1 MGVLDFLFEGRPPA
15 SVTTY
20 GTTQQNVPSWL
31 SDYTQGLIARAN
43 TVAAEPY
50 QAYQGPRVSGFTPY
64 QTDAQ
69 NMAKEN
75 VGKWSPYTDAAQ
87 SGYQGVLGG
96 PGALSQAAPYLQ
108 AGTGSYTDQ
117 VEKYMNPYVENVIDR
132 STELASR
139 KLQEQLMPAINSNF
153 IRSGSYGSAA
163 QQRAT
168 GQALR
173 DVTGELQ
180 SQSRAAL
187 SDAYNQGAQLQGNEA
202 MRQIQAGQL
211 AGSLYGQDMS
221 NRLQASQ
228 GLGGLGQLTSSLRGT
243 DAAALAAAGADQ
255 QNQTQRNL
263 DLAYQDFMNQRD
275 YPKQQVGW
283 MSDIIRGIPNMGG
296 TTQTQQT
303 GPAQAY
309 GPSGI
314 SQLASLYSLYRGIKD
329 EWGGSARG
337 GVIRRSGGG
346 LALARYAE
354 GGKVQAVKRLA
365 DEIRKKGYSLG
376 NTNWGSVKVRYN
388 DGSTEILSGAVDWAK
403 GDKVKKGDKLLTIVE
418 ADDVKYARGGLATVR
433 RLSYGR

>member
-20 GTTQQNVPSWL
+20 GQSIQNVPSWL

-50 QAYQGPRVSGFTPY
+50 QAYQGPRIAGFSPF

-75 VGKWSPYTDAAQ
+75 VGKWSPLTDAAQ

-96 PGALSQAAPYLQ
+96 PGALSQASPYLK

-117 VEKYMNPYVENVIDR
+117 VERYMNPYVNNVIDR
-132 STELASR
+132 STDLATR
-139 KLQEQLMPAINSNF
+139 KLQEQLMPAINQNF
-153 IRSGSYGSAA
+153 IKSGAYGSAG
-163 QQRAT
+163 QQRAV

-173 DVTGELQ
+173 DVTGEIQ

-187 SDAYNQGAQLQGNEA
+187 SDAYNQGAQLQGTEA
-202 MRQIQAGQL
+202 MRQLQAGQM

-228 GLGGLGQLTSSLRGT
+228 GLGGLGQMIQSMRGT

-255 QNQTQRNL
+255 QNLTQRNL
-263 DLAYQDFMNQRD
+263 DLAYGDFQQQRD
-275 YPKQQVGW
+275 FPLQRVNW
-283 MSDIIRGIPNMGG
+283 MSSIINGLPSMGG
-296 TTQTQQT
+296 TTQTQNT
-303 GPAQAY
+303 GPAQSY
-309 GPSGI
+309 GPSAI

-329 EWGGSARG
+329 D
-337 GVIRRSGGG
+337 
-346 LALARYAE
+346 
-354 GGKVQAVKRLA
+354 GK
-365 DEIRKKGYSLG
+365 
-376 NTNWGSVKVRYN
+376 
-388 DGSTEILSGAVDWAK
+388 
-403 GDKVKKGDKLLTIVE
+403 
-418 ADDVKYARGGLATVR
+418 ARGGLARYAKGGLVKQVKGSSRPPMSGGLAMYR
-433 RLSYGR
+433 RISNGR

>member
-50 QAYQGPRVSGFTPY
+50 QAYQGPRVAGFSPY
-64 QTDAQ
+64 QTQAQ
-69 NMAKEN
+69 NLAQEN
-75 VGKWSPYTDAAQ
+75 VGKWGPYTDAAR
-87 SGYQGVLGG
+87 SGFEGVMGG
-96 PGALSQAAPYLQ
+96 PGALSKAAPHLA

-117 VEKYMNPYVENVIDR
+117 VQQYMNPYVDNVIDR

-187 SDAYNQGAQLQGNEA
+187 SDAYSQGAQLHGNEA
-202 MRQIQAGQL
+202 ARHLQAGQL
-211 AGSLYGQDMS
+211 TGSLYGQDMS

-228 GLGGLGQLTSSLRGT
+228 GIGNLGQLISSLRGQ
-243 DAAALAAAGADQ
+243 DAAGLAAAGGDQ
-255 QNQTQRNL
+255 QTQTQRNL
-263 DLAYQDFMNQRD
+263 DLAYQDFQNQRD
-275 YPKQQVGW
+275 FPLQRVDW
-283 MSDIIRGIPNMGG
+283 MSQIINGLPNVGG
-296 TTQTQQT
+296 TTQTSST
-303 GPAQAY
+303 GPASSY
-309 GPSGI
+309 GPSTV

-329 EWGGSARG
+329 EWGEKAQGGVVRRARG
-337 GVIRRSGGG
+337 G
-346 LALARYAE
+346 LAR
-354 GGKVQAVKRLA
+354 
-365 DEIRKKGYSLG
+365 
-376 NTNWGSVKVRYN
+376 
-388 DGSTEILSGAVDWAK
+388 
-403 GDKVKKGDKLLTIVE
+403 
-418 ADDVKYARGGLATVR
+418 YARGGLVQSRPR
-433 RLSYGR
+433 RRETGLSGVSIMRRVSNGR

>member
-31 SDYTQGLIARAN
+31 SDYTQGLMARAN

-50 QAYQGPRVSGFTPY
+50 QAYQGPRIAGFSQY

-69 NMAKEN
+69 NMAKDN
-75 VGKWSPYTDAAQ
+75 VGKWSPFTDAAQ
-87 SGYQGVLGG
+87 SGYQGVLSG

-117 VEKYMNPYVENVIDR
+117 VEKYMNPYVNNVIDR
-132 STELASR
+132 STELATR
-139 KLQEQLMPAINSNF
+139 KLQEQLMPAINKNF
-153 IRSGSYGSAA
+153 IASGNYGSAA

-168 GQALR
+168 GRALR
-173 DVTGELQ
+173 DVTGEIQ
-180 SQSRAAL
+180 SQASAAL

-211 AGSLYGQDMS
+211 AGNLYGQDMT

-228 GLGGLGQLTSSLRGT
+228 GLGGLGQMVSSLRGT

-255 QNQTQRNL
+255 QAQTQRNL
-263 DLAYQDFMNQRD
+263 DLAYQDFQAQRD
-275 YPKQQVGW
+275 FPLQRVGW

-314 SQLASLYSLYRGIKD
+314 SQLASLYGLYRGIKED
-329 EWGGSARG
+329 WGKNRGGLARYARG
-337 GVIRRSGGG
+337 GRVKMISGPSRPVGGG
-346 LALARYAE
+346 LALY
-354 GGKVQAVKRLA
+354 
-365 DEIRKKGYSLG
+365 
-376 NTNWGSVKVRYN
+376 
-388 DGSTEILSGAVDWAK
+388 
-403 GDKVKKGDKLLTIVE
+403 
-418 ADDVKYARGGLATVR
+418 R
-433 RLSYGR
+433 RISNGR